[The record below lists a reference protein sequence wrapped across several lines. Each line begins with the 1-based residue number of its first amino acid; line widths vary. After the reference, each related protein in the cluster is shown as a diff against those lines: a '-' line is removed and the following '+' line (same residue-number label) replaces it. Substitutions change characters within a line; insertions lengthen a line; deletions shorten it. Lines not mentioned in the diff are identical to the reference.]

1 MAVTMT
7 SRRLAVRL
15 ITLVIIAGTF
25 SSALAAQERPD
36 TTLVTVT
43 GTIVDLYTRQP
54 VRNVVI
60 QLPDLD
66 ITLFTDND
74 GHFTLPPLRRGVYR
88 MALRKLGYAPTDGDF
103 TVDRGGTFELA
114 LTPDYEV
121 DPTARGSVLGWVAD
135 AATESPLESAVI
147 SMEPLGTRR
156 LSDERGWFDLGEVP
170 SGRYVLTVESLGHE
184 TRSDSIQVLGGRTL
198 EVRVQLSTEPIE
210 LEGITVTARSRFLEA
225 AGYFRRQG
233 RGYTGRQWTAEEIEE
248 KDRVFVE
255 DLVTDLIGVYRSRTR
270 DGRKVIYARGGARGG
285 CALALYIN
293 DVLVNNPADRIGPHF
308 DLDLIDPRNIE
319 ALEVYYGNDAE
330 MPVEY
335 SLGSRAHCGVI
346 LVWLKH

>member
-1 MAVTMT
+1 MWRSAF
-7 SRRLAVRL
+7 LALLL
-15 ITLVIIAGTF
+15 IAAHLPT
-25 SSALAAQERPD
+25 ALDAQERPD

-60 QLPDLD
+60 QLPELD
-66 ITLFTDND
+66 ITLFTDNN

-103 TVDRGGTFELA
+103 TVDRGGSFELA

-121 DPTARGSVLGWVAD
+121 DPTARGSILGWVTD
-135 AATESPLESAVI
+135 GATSAPLESAIV
-147 SMEPLGTRR
+147 SMEPLGIRR

-184 TRSDSIQVLGGRTL
+184 TRADSIQVLGGRTL

-210 LEGITVTARSRFLEA
+210 LEGITITARPKFLEA
-225 AGYFRRQG
+225 AGFFRRQG

-255 DLVTDLIGVYRSRTR
+255 DVVTDLIGVWRSRTR
-270 DGRKVIYARGGARGG
+270 DGRKVIYAPGGGSQR
-285 CALALYIN
+285 CALALYI
-293 DVLVNNPADRIGPHF
+293 DDMLVNDPSDRIGPHY

-319 ALEVYYGNDAE
+319 ALEVYYGNLAE
-330 MPVEY
+330 MPAEY
-335 SLGSRAHCGVI
+335 GLWRGHCGVI
-346 LVWLKH
+346 LVWLKHAP